1 MIRMKVKINNSKRMT
16 ILVGSLFV
24 LFFFVVLVPFWFV
37 NYLSL
42 SGVGHFFEEN
52 IIYSLLSLA
61 VFIYFIIVGEY
72 YYNIEIDS
80 YIIKITSYR
89 VILDLFR
96 KKDYIDIPHEML
108 IGFEFFNRPFSFNKT
123 LMLKIN
129 THKRRQVIK
138 RFDLTL
144 ISEKEEQKIR
154 SILNT
159 IIETKNK

>member
-1 MIRMKVKINNSKRMT
+1 MARKEVKINNKKG
-16 ILVGSLFV
+16 IAVLVGSLFL

-61 VFIYFIIVGEY
+61 VFTYFLIVGQY

-80 YIIKITSYR
+80 YVIKITSYR

-96 KKDYIDIPHEML
+96 TKDYIDIPHEML
-108 IGFEFFNRPFSFNKT
+108 VSYEFFNRPFSFNKI
-123 LMLKIN
+123 LMLKIK
-129 THKRRQVIK
+129 TPAKKKMVK
-138 RFDLTL
+138 RFNLTM
-144 ISEKEEQKIR
+144 ISERDEQKVR
-154 SILNT
+154 FILNT
-159 IIETKNK
+159 IIAKKNR

>member
-1 MIRMKVKINNSKRMT
+1 MTRMKVKINNKKRMT

-24 LFFFVVLVPFWFV
+24 LFFFIVLVPFWFV

-42 SGVGHFFEEN
+42 SGVGHFFEKN
-52 IIYSLLSLA
+52 IVYSLLSLA
-61 VFIYFIIVGEY
+61 VFLYFIIVGEY

-96 KKDYIDIPHEML
+96 TKDYIDIPHEML

-129 THKRRQVIK
+129 THKRRQVVK

-144 ISEKEEQKIR
+144 ISEKEELKVR

-159 IIETKNK
+159 IIEKKNR

>member
-1 MIRMKVKINNSKRMT
+1 MTSKQVKINNKKRMI
-16 ILVGSLFV
+16 ILVGGLFV
-24 LFFFVVLVPFWFV
+24 LFFFFVLVPFWFI

-52 IIYSLLSLA
+52 SIYSLLSLG

-80 YIIKITSYR
+80 YVIKITSYR
-89 VILDLFR
+89 VVLDLFR
-96 KKDYIDIPHEML
+96 TKDYIDIPHEML
-108 IGFEFFNRPFSFNKT
+108 IGFEFFDRPFSFNKT

-129 THKRRQVIK
+129 TNTRNKVVK

-144 ISEKEEQKIR
+144 ISKMEEQKVR

-159 IIETKNK
+159 IIAKKK